1 MKKTVHIKG
10 MMCSK
15 CAERAKK
22 ALEKIPDTTVVSI
35 SAERGTAEIESS
47 SSNLNPDLET
57 LVKQAIEE
65 AGYEC
70 TGMDDSSD

>member
-1 MKKTVHIKG
+1 MKTTVHIKG

-35 SAERGTAEIESS
+35 SAEKGTAEIERC
-47 SSNLNPDLET
+47 NPDLNA

-70 TGMDDSSD
+70 SGMENSSD